1 MSVKQNK
8 IQAAAAN
15 RTGSCRLANGEQG
28 CQGDPAMLGWYFAQP
43 AVQGR
48 TYLLT
53 MHGYVLV

>member
-8 IQAAAAN
+8 IQAAAGN
-15 RTGSCRLANGEQG
+15 RTGSCRLAYGEQG
-28 CQGDPAMLGWYFAQP
+28 CQGGPAMLGWYFAQP

-53 MHGYVLV
+53 MHGYLLV